1 MDSISNRDTLTH
13 KIPKA
18 TVVEI
23 LLVDNEVRVKNFQER
38 VAIFEELNRML
49 RLQIRFKFAVIFS
62 LCPKILKQ
70 FAILTRS

>member
-38 VAIFEELNRML
+38 VRHF
-49 RLQIRFKFAVIFS
+49 
-62 LCPKILKQ
+62 
-70 FAILTRS
+70 